1 VTKIEKK
8 FSNLGTRGKCYKNT
22 TVNYRG
28 NFNPTFSRVNMT
40 LKSYIGFK
48 NIIAI
53 LGLIML
59 YNIGYT
65 NIAVIY
71 RHSTVITKVM
81 LLYNTE

>member
-1 VTKIEKK
+1 
-8 FSNLGTRGKCYKNT
+8 
-22 TVNYRG
+22 
-28 NFNPTFSRVNMT
+28 MT